1 MTDTPKPAR
10 RAGHGEDTIYWDAAK
25 NRYVG
30 AVSLGYAPNGKRRRP
45 KVYGKTKTE
54 VRQKIRDLKKEVQ
67 SGVKAPANYTVADA
81 VNDWLERGLKGR
93 DEQGT
98 IGKNRSVANKHL
110 IPFIGKARLKD
121 LSADDVDEWLDG
133 RAEFLATRSLRDLLA
148 ILRRS
153 IEHAQRRDKAVRNVA
168 LLVTAPEGR
177 PGRPSKALNLEQA
190 KAVLTAARPSRL
202 YAYLVLSFLGGVRTE
217 EARPL
222 TWDHV
227 FLETKDGIPPH
238 VAVWRSVRKH
248 GETKTR
254 KSRRTI
260 ALPKMVVEVLE
271 EHMRWQKQERA
282 AQGKE
287 WSPKGLVFTTRSG
300 EPLDAANV
308 RRDFRAIVAKAAKMP
323 GIELKPHEW
332 TTRETRTSFVSLL
345 SDHGVPLETIAL
357 LVGHSSQT
365 TTEVVYRKQL
375 RPVIT
380 KGAEAMDHI
389 FADGQEGEETQEEGG
404 AVA

>member
-1 MTDTPKPAR
+1 MTETAKRAR

-30 AVSLGYAPNGKRRRP
+30 AVSLGHAPNGKRRRP

-54 VRQKIRDLKKEVQ
+54 VRQKIRDLKKEIQ
-67 SGVKAPANYTVADA
+67 TGVKSPANYTVTEG

-93 DEQGT
+93 DEKT
-98 IGKNRSVANKHL
+98 VGKNRMMADKHL
-110 IPFIGKARLKD
+110 IPLIGKAKLRD
-121 LSADDVDEWLDG
+121 LSADDVDDWLDD
-133 RAEFLATRSLRDLLA
+133 RAELLATRSLRDLLA

-153 IEHAQRRDKAVRNVA
+153 IAHAQRRDKAVRNVA
-168 LLVTAPEGR
+168 LLVTPPEGR
-177 PGRPSKALNLEQA
+177 PGRTSKALNLEQA
-190 KAVLTAARPSRL
+190 KAVLAAARGSRL
-202 YAYLVLSFLGGVRTE
+202 YAYLVLSLLSGVRTE

-227 FLETKDGIPPH
+227 YLETKEGIPPH

-248 GETKTR
+248 GDTKTR

-260 ALPKMVVEVLE
+260 ALPNQVVDVLE
-271 EHMRWQKQERA
+271 EHLRWQRQERA
-282 AQGKE
+282 SKGME
-287 WSPKGLVFTTRSG
+287 WSLTGRVFTTRSG

-308 RRDFRAIVAKAAKMP
+308 RRDFKAIVKKT
-323 GIELKPHEW
+323 GLKPEW
-332 TTRETRTSFVSLL
+332 TPRELRHSFVSLL
-345 SDHGVPLETIAL
+345 SDHGIPLETIAL
-357 LVGHSSQT
+357 LVGHSSQA
-365 TTEVVYRKQL
+365 TTEAVYRKQL

-380 KGAEAMDHI
+380 KGAEAMDEI
-389 FADGQEGEETQEEGG
+389 FADDQEGDQEEGD